1 MLFRPP
7 ARSPPGA
14 ETDEDAPLPGHRACE
29 LRPPRWAPGS
39 LVERLLDDV
48 SDIWAGATVLAAREG
63 DLYDV
68 QYADDQAVEHDVEGC
83 ELRKR
88 TVELNMP
95 ADVWVRT
102 GSCLSDK
109 LDLCAVDCLARS
121 PHTAAQRAQQA
132 WWCVAFHQRFG
143 RCSFQCEF
151 SPMATAAYA
160 SAAAQQKATAK
171 CLTST
176 GASRLW
182 KERYMARERNNAPCS
197 VEETDSV
204 NNYAYATSGKAVSY
218 SDMDGR
224 LRYGRNNVADMYFDP
239 RLGCLVADG
248 Q

>member
-204 NNYAYATSGKAVSY
+204 NNYAYATSGKAPLDVRERLQLAGLSDLY
-218 SDMDGR
+218 S
-224 LRYGRNNVADMYFDP
+224 
-239 RLGCLVADG
+239 GC
-248 Q
+248 